1 MVAQRKVIF
10 YICVCLLYFLQARF
24 KIECSQSFRSELRPP
39 IFQKIANR
47 IIHILEK
54 FGEIKQEKNIGNA
67 NVPKVKPKGNQQKA
81 WYSDQIIL
89 RQG

>member
-1 MVAQRKVIF
+1 MFVQRKVIF
-10 YICVCLLYFLQARF
+10 SICVCFLYFLQARF
-24 KIECSQSFRSELRPP
+24 KMDCSQSFRSEIRTP
-39 IFQKIANR
+39 IFLKINR
-47 IIHILEK
+47 IINILEK
-54 FGEIKQEKNIGNA
+54 FGEIKQEKHIGNA